1 MALKLD
7 PWGDFSPFSMVP
19 AILCV
24 DRKIGGSNGEVKSLC
39 SGGYDLKGIKVTLGM
54 ATDLDLTRLF
64 LCQAIGKQSW
74 FPLLYFGDKAGR
86 GSPSLS
92 ESGKRPELGG
102 GVGCRKPAL

>member
-1 MALKLD
+1 MSLKLD

-39 SGGYDLKGIKVTLGM
+39 SGGYELKGIKVTLGM
-54 ATDLDLTRLF
+54 TTDLDLTRLF
-64 LCQAIGKQSW
+64 YAK
-74 FPLLYFGDKAGR
+74 LLESRAGSPYFYFGDKAGR
-86 GSPSLS
+86 GSP
-92 ESGKRPELGG
+92 SGKRPELGG

>member
-54 ATDLDLTRLF
+54 ASDLDLTRLF
-64 LCQAIGKQSW
+64 YAK
-74 FPLLYFGDKAGR
+74 LLESRA
-86 GSPSLS
+86 GSPYSTLETKQAEGAHLCRSL
-92 ESGKRPELGG
+92 ERGLNL
-102 GVGCRKPAL
+102 GVG